1 MAKSEWA
8 AGVDRIGHLA
18 AHSWADLFRHRI
30 VINTLCFGF
39 RRPTL
44 NPTAANTDKE
54 AVRWSRCWLPDGR
67 CDSFTKGRLYCSR
80 RQLPVYMGSL
90 TSIAKFSSASRRIS
104 RRPCYATK
112 GNPIFNL
119 STYSRR
125 VLLLNLAR
133 QNCANTRRMSLSQ
146 DSTQVL
152 QTEAALTKTG
162 SATNGPRVSEAGLGG
177 HEETHS
183 DHQQFPLHEREKQ
196 SKRSTAFLLQADA
209 WRRVGSDVCH
219 ERNSHLLSLHTQ
231 RQNYSKASE

>member
-8 AGVDRIGHLA
+8 AGVDRKGHLA

-67 CDSFTKGRLYCSR
+67 CDSFTKGRFYCSR

-112 GNPIFNL
+112 ANPIFNL

-125 VLLLNLAR
+125 VLLLNRAR
-133 QNCANTRRMSLSQ
+133 PNYANLRRMSLSQ
-146 DSTQVL
+146 NSTRCFKPKRRWL
-152 QTEAALTKTG
+152 K
-162 SATNGPRVSEAGLGG
+162 LG
-177 HEETHS
+177 
-183 DHQQFPLHEREKQ
+183 
-196 SKRSTAFLLQADA
+196 
-209 WRRVGSDVCH
+209 
-219 ERNSHLLSLHTQ
+219 Q
-231 RQNYSKASE
+231 RQTALG